1 MSPRSTPAYF
11 ERLGEGRFRAT
22 EHVGGAWRVEEQHVA
37 PSLGLLAHLVER
49 DADQRRGADALVLAR
64 ASYDILGVMPVGEVE
79 VALEVVRPGR
89 TIELVQATLVA
100 QGRAAVVLRAWLLHP
115 GDTTGLAGTPT
126 AALPSPGATP
136 AWDPTTVWPGG
147 FIASIELRREQ
158 VEPGRARIWVRTP
171 LPLLAGEE
179 VGPRARLVGL
189 LDVANG
195 MTVRAD
201 PREVAFPNVDLTAHL
216 HRTPDL
222 GDGWVGLDTS
232 VTFGADGTG
241 LTTSVVHDVRGPV
254 GTSSQ
259 VLTVR
264 PG

>member
-1 MSPRSTPAYF
+1 MTHAYF
-11 ERLGEGRFRAT
+11 ERLGDDRFRAT
-22 EHVGGAWRVEEQHVA
+22 EHVGGAWRTDEQHVA
-37 PSLGLLAHLVER
+37 PSLGLLAHLVGR
-49 DADQRRGADALVLAR
+49 DAEHRRGADALVLGR

-79 VALEVVRPGR
+79 VSLEVLRPGR
-89 TIELVQATLVA
+89 TIELVQATLSS
-100 QGRAAVVLRAWLLHP
+100 GSRAAVVLRAWLLRP
-115 GDTTGLAGTPT
+115 GDSAAVAGTPT
-126 AALPSPGATP
+126 APLPPP
-136 AWDPTTVWPGG
+136 ADTGPWDPTTVWPGG

-179 VGPRARLVGL
+179 VGPRARLCGL

-201 PREVAFPNVDLTAHL
+201 PRAVAFPNLDLTAHL
-216 HRTPDL
+216 HREPDL
-222 GDGWVGLDTS
+222 RDGWVGLDTS

-241 LTTSVVHDVRGPV
+241 LTTSVVHDVVGPV
-254 GTSSQ
+254 GVSSQ

-264 PG
+264 P